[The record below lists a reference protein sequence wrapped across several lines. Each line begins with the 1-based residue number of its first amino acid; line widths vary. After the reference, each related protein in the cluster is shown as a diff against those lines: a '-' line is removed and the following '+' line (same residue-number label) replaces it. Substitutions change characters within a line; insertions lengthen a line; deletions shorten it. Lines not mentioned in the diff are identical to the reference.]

1 VQLNIKTFK
10 SGTVLFEEGSRGR
23 EVFLIQAGKVGV
35 YRKGADGEVELAIIA
50 ENGIVGEMSLLDDLP
65 RSATVRAIE
74 DTKALIINESVFK
87 KALGCAPVWLTSIIK
102 IVVSRLRDAN
112 RRVDQSA
119 LVDRERG
126 MLSLLQ
132 LLLPQYHYIF
142 SNRMTLAYDLVLV
155 EAYYVCRL
163 RKKEIQTLLEG
174 FDQRKLISIEEDTAH
189 KKHVSINDLEAL
201 KLFDEYLVLRS
212 EKKKFPE
219 LSLPEEA
226 VGILSNIDYI
236 AQKWGVPRK
245 DDVLLWKAT
254 LLEDLSDKKP
264 EVLERNLLDL
274 RRAGVIDLEAREQDT
289 MIVFEPKK
297 ISRIKKLKQWLPRF
311 EEGRT

>member
-1 VQLNIKTFK
+1 
-10 SGTVLFEEGSRGR
+10 
-23 EVFLIQAGKVGV
+23 
-35 YRKGADGEVELAIIA
+35 
-50 ENGIVGEMSLLDDLP
+50 
-65 RSATVRAIE
+65 
-74 DTKALIINESVFK
+74 
-87 KALGCAPVWLTSIIK
+87 VWLTSIIK